1 MEGRRREM
9 WRMLAELVEPA
20 RLESG
25 GMYVPASR
33 NDLML
38 PMRSREEAEG
48 DRRMMGSG
56 RRPGFLGSET
66 RAGLE
71 AIFAAAVVAAGPARL
86 RFLPMKVSAVLRM

>member
-1 MEGRRREM
+1 MCK
-9 WRMLAELVEPA
+9 MLAELVEPA

-38 PMRSREEAEG
+38 PMRRREEAEG
-48 DRRMMGSG
+48 DRSMMGSGG
-56 RRPGFLGSET
+56 RRPGFFGSET

-71 AIFAAAVVAAGPARL
+71 AIFAAAVVAAGPGRL
-86 RFLPMKVSAVLRM
+86 RFLPRKVSAVLRM